1 MAIKNFLREEMA
13 MCTTNKVTSWE
24 CEGPLGTWT
33 VWHED
38 MIRQDTKLGS
48 SVRS

>member
-24 CEGPLGTWT
+24 CEGPLG
-33 VWHED
+33 
-38 MIRQDTKLGS
+38 RALGQS
-48 SVRS
+48 GMKT